1 MGSRVRKTASV
12 ARAGNSS
19 LVLATNFEQKLYR
32 PVSLPIRVPRL
43 VNQLVYFMKKSSS
56 LTIIGFLA
64 LTLGLAS
71 QAQAQMKVGTIDM
84 QKIFTAYYKT
94 HDAEDKLKEAQKAYK
109 DELDQRMDEYK
120 KNLDVIN
127 KLNEEMNKPEL
138 SGASKDQKAQE
149 RDSKISETKGLEKE
163 ISDFRQTREKQI
175 QDQLKRMRDGI
186 VEEIMKVVNDQ
197 VKAANYDLVF
207 DRSGFSANNIVPV
220 LLYSRDS
227 YDFSDSVI
235 SKLNSSRPA
244 APSPTPS
251 VSQKP
256 ASSTNTPATTVR
268 PAGDLGKKP

>member
-1 MGSRVRKTASV
+1 
-12 ARAGNSS
+12 
-19 LVLATNFEQKLYR
+19 
-32 PVSLPIRVPRL
+32 
-43 VNQLVYFMKKSSS
+43 MKKSSS
-56 LTIIGFLA
+56 LTIIGLLA
-64 LTLGLAS
+64 LSLGFAS
-71 QAQAQMKVGTIDM
+71 QAQAQMKVGTVDM
-84 QKIFTAYYKT
+84 QKVFTAYYKT

-127 KLNEEMNKPEL
+127 KLNEEINKPEL

-186 VEEIMKVVNDQ
+186 VEEIMKVVNEQ
-197 VKAANYDLVF
+197 VRAANYDMVF

-220 LLYSRDS
+220 LLYSRDN

-235 SKLNSSRPA
+235 SKLNSNRPA
-244 APSPTPS
+244 AAPI
-251 VSQKP
+251 P
-256 ASSTNTPATTVR
+256 ASQRPAASTNTPATTVK
-268 PAGDLGKKP
+268 PAGDLGKKPR